1 MKKLLAAALV
11 MLAAP
16 SAHANSRLPQT
27 NQLVAAPDDPSSLLL
42 RTTFGMLFTHDAGKT
57 WDWLCEPAY
66 VCQAPCDSTQLPQ
79 EDPAIAI
86 LNGGGVLVAES
97 EGFATSPDDGC
108 SWSFVAGTEKKIT
121 VDVARSPDGATAI
134 GVTSVLAGFDGGN
147 YAYDSQMLETTNA
160 GKTWSALS
168 GVIDP
173 SLVLDTIDLAPSD
186 AQRMYVTGHVY
197 QVSTGTMLVSSD
209 SGQSWQSRAI
219 PFTTGETAAF
229 IAAVDPKNEDTVYVR
244 TLGTTSKTF
253 EQFSRL
259 LVTRD
264 AGQTWTEAWNGDKLL
279 GFALSQDGSRVY
291 VGSALAGLL
300 AANASDL
307 VFTQKSALQIQC
319 LATVGATLYAC
330 GNEANSGWVLASTSD
345 EGATFTPLLK
355 LETIRGPLAC
365 AAGTPGAQCATQWPG
380 LADQLGIDA
389 GTTPTPDA
397 GGPSGGCGCESSN
410 PTPLDLVLLGAAI
423 ALFITLRSR
432 LFRAAR

>member
-11 MLAAP
+11 MLAAS
-16 SAHANSRLPQT
+16 SAQANSRLPQT

-66 VCQAPCDSTQLPQ
+66 VCQAPCNSTQLPQ
-79 EDPAIAI
+79 EDPAIA
-86 LNGGGVLVAES
+86 LMNGGRALVAES

-108 SWSFVAGTEKKIT
+108 SWSLASKVPTI
-121 VDVARSPDGATAI
+121 DVARMPDGLTAI
-134 GVTSVLAGFDGGN
+134 GVTTAYAYTDGGALF
-147 YAYDSQMLETTNA
+147 YTTQMLETTDGA
-160 GKTWSALS
+160 KTWSPLS
-168 GVIDP
+168 GAIDP
-173 SLVLDTIDLAPSD
+173 TLVIDTIDLAPSD
-186 AQRMYVTGHVY
+186 AKRMFVTGHVY
-197 QVSTGTMLVSSD
+197 QSPNGTMLVSSD
-209 SGQSWQSRAI
+209 GGQSWAARAI

-259 LVTRD
+259 LVTKD
-264 AGQTWTEAWNGDKLL
+264 AGLTWTEAWNGDKLL
-279 GFALSQDGSRVY
+279 GFVLSQDGSRVY
-291 VGSALAGLL
+291 VGTALAGLL

-330 GNEANSGWVLASTSD
+330 GNEANSGWVLASTTD

-365 AAGTPGAQCATQWPG
+365 AAGTPGAQCATQWPA

-389 GTTPTPDA
+389 GAPPAPDA
-397 GGPSGGCGCESSN
+397 GGPGAGCGCESSS
-410 PTPLDLVLLGAAI
+410 PTPIDLVLLGAAI
-423 ALFITLRSR
+423 ALVVTLRSR